1 MEIKVVSKQTNSR
14 NCFVCGLDNEYGVK
28 APFYNLE
35 DDSVATLFKFSS
47 QHQSYPGRTHG
58 GIISAMLDELIG
70 RALWINEPDTYAVT
84 TSMTVKFKKPVPY
97 ETMLKGRGYIV
108 KNSSRLYVGKGELY
122 DMDNN
127 VLALVEA
134 TYLKMSSEKASNSET
149 NVEEEMC
156 YNIKDDIKSFDF
168 PEKNIEV

>member
-1 MEIKVVSKQTNSR
+1 MEIKVVNRQTNSK
-14 NCFVCGLDNEYGVK
+14 NCFICGLDNETGVK

-35 DDSVATLFKFSS
+35 DDSVATIFKFLEK
-47 QHQSYPGRTHG
+47 HQSYPGRTHG

-70 RALWINEPDTYAVT
+70 RALWIKEPDTYAVT
-84 TSMTVKFKKPVPY
+84 TSMTIKFRKPVPY
-97 ETMLKGRGYIV
+97 ATLIKGRGYIV
-108 KNSSRLYVGKGELY
+108 KDSSRLYVGKGELY

-127 VLALVEA
+127 VLAEVEA

-156 YNIKDDIKSFDF
+156 YNIKDDVNTFDF
-168 PEKNIEV
+168 PPKKTD